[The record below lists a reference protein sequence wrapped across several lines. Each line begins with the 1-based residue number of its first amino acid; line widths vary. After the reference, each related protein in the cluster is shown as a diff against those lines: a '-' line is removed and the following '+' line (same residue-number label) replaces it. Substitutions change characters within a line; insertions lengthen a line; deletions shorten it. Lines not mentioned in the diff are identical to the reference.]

1 MVSSKFQKSDKFQI
15 VSDRISQLLEKGVKP
30 WAKPWKSIGY
40 QNLVTGHQYSGI
52 NPLLCAVDCMIKDY
66 QKPYFISFKQAK
78 ENNWTV
84 KKGSESTWI
93 RWGGAYAVENENEQ
107 GETKTEWR
115 SAAKWFNVFNVAC
128 IDDSQA
134 EIKTSS
140 FFKPEL
146 TPQEHTPDLIL
157 ENFIN
162 SQNAVISHGGDRAF
176 YHASSDQIR
185 LPELSS
191 FESLSSY
198 YATAI
203 HELGHWTGHETRLKR
218 NLSGS
223 FGTQS
228 YAFEELIAELTA
240 AFVLNEFNYSGEL
253 ENHASYLNNWLSALK
268 DDKKYF
274 FKAASLA
281 SKASEFLL
289 NEKAIAIA
297 A

>member
-30 WAKPWKSIGY
+30 WAKPWKSVGY

-52 NPLLCAVDCMIKDY
+52 NPLLCAVDCMIKEY
-66 QKPYFISFKQAK
+66 QKPYFISFNQAK

-140 FFKPEL
+140 FFKSEA

-157 ENFIN
+157 EN
-162 SQNAVISHGGDRAF
+162 
-176 YHASSDQIR
+176 
-185 LPELSS
+185 
-191 FESLSSY
+191 
-198 YATAI
+198 
-203 HELGHWTGHETRLKR
+203 
-218 NLSGS
+218 
-223 FGTQS
+223 
-228 YAFEELIAELTA
+228 
-240 AFVLNEFNYSGEL
+240 
-253 ENHASYLNNWLSALK
+253 
-268 DDKKYF
+268 
-274 FKAASLA
+274 
-281 SKASEFLL
+281 
-289 NEKAIAIA
+289 
-297 A
+297 